1 MREALRQRK
10 ATAADIAR
18 FAEEAGVWECDAPL
32 SGGDDRQCVAVS
44 PLPSSAAARPS
55 GASSSTFP
63 LASMERAASLWR
75 GWCGYVLD
83 PVDAMFVDF
92 HNQRLH
98 SVVAKPYD
106 SESDRVHR
114 AVAMG
119 RIVSLRCLNRRD
131 SSRTIGN
138 QICPWIS
145 PTLCKGGA
153 ADLQGD
159 DGLSAMTV
167 AERA

>member
-119 RIVSLRCLNRRD
+119 QGLCHCVVSIGAIARARLETR
-131 SSRTIGN
+131 SAHGSRLPCVKEALPIFRAT
-138 QICPWIS
+138 
-145 PTLCKGGA
+145 
-153 ADLQGD
+153 
-159 DGLSAMTV
+159 TV
-167 AERA
+167 LVQ